1 MGIGGWVFEP
11 WRDNF
16 YPRGLPQHRELEYAS
31 GKLSVIEI
39 NSTYYRAQAPAT
51 FAKWR
56 EQTPADFVFSVK
68 ASRYATNRGVL
79 ADAGEAIDRFV
90 NGGIAELGPKLGP
103 IVWEFAATKR
113 FDADD
118 FAAFVKLL
126 PAKVGGLQ
134 LRHALDVRH
143 QSFKCAAYL
152 RIARRRQIAT
162 VFTDA
167 DDCAS
172 FADITG
178 GFVYARIKRTDAR
191 WARGFRPL
199 ALDQIAERAR
209 MWRDGGEPADVPRV
223 EPTAMAALQK
233 LREVFILF
241 VSGAKEKAPAAAM
254 ALRNRVEHDSTE
266 RG

>member
-1 MGIGGWVFEP
+1 M
-11 WRDNF
+11 
-16 YPRGLPQHRELEYAS
+16 
-31 GKLSVIEI
+31 
-39 NSTYYRAQAPAT
+39 
-51 FAKWR
+51 
-56 EQTPADFVFSVK
+56 
-68 ASRYATNRGVL
+68 
-79 ADAGEAIDRFV
+79 
-90 NGGIAELGPKLGP
+90 
-103 IVWEFAATKR
+103 
-113 FDADD
+113 
-118 FAAFVKLL
+118 
-126 PAKVGGLQ
+126 
-134 LRHALDVRH
+134 
-143 QSFKCAAYL
+143 
-152 RIARRRQIAT
+152 
-162 VFTDA
+162 FTDA